1 VKAKDAKANYENGL
15 LKISVPFK
23 NVMEDAVSVAIAELA
38 GAHVGACD
46 KATLRDKT
54 KKGRVPRLCL
64 FSF

>member
-46 KATLRDKT
+46 KAT
-54 KKGRVPRLCL
+54 
-64 FSF
+64 